1 MPGTEQERRCNRTI
15 GSWNLYP
22 AWPLLV
28 ETAPLFRAREG
39 IERAAARGG
48 NADAVAVERRGSG
61 VVVISGGSTAA
72 L

>member
-1 MPGTEQERRCNRTI
+1 MQSNDRELESLPGVAAAGRD
-15 GSWNLYP
+15 S
-22 AWPLLV
+22 AV
-28 ETAPLFRAREG
+28 FRAREG